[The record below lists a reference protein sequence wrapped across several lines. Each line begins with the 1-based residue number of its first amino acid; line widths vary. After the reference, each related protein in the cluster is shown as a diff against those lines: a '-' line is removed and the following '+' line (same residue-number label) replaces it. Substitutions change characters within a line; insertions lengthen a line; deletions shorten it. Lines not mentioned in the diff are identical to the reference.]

1 MHTAD
6 LSDLDL
12 HEGWSDSDA
21 SRRMKFTFPVFSGTG
36 AASTSIVY
44 AEVEAGAHVGTHTDS
59 AEETVLVLE
68 GTAEAITGEQRTTLS
83 AGQMAL
89 VPASVPHDVKNVGDG
104 PMRFVGFFASSTL
117 VSVFDD
123 PIAPI
128 GRRVVGTPLPD
139 EGSLGAAGDGSRAR

>member
-12 HEGWSDSDA
+12 HEGWSDSGA

-36 AASTSIVY
+36 RRAPRLSTSR
-44 AEVEAGAHVGTHTDS
+44 
-59 AEETVLVLE
+59 L
-68 GTAEAITGEQRTTLS
+68 
-83 AGQMAL
+83 
-89 VPASVPHDVKNVGDG
+89 KNVGDE
-104 PMRFVGFFASSTL
+104 PMRFVG
-117 VSVFDD
+117 FDD

-128 GRRVVGTPLPD
+128 GRRVVGTPLPN

>member
-1 MHTAD
+1 
-6 LSDLDL
+6 
-12 HEGWSDSDA
+12 
-21 SRRMKFTFPVFSGTG
+21 MKFTFPVFSGTG
-36 AASTSIVY
+36 SASTSIVY
-44 AEVEAGAHVGTHTDS
+44 VEVEAGAHVGTQ
-59 AEETVLVLE
+59 TVLVLE

>member
-1 MHTAD
+1 M
-6 LSDLDL
+6 
-12 HEGWSDSDA
+12 DA

-36 AASTSIVY
+36 SASTSIVY
-44 AEVEAGAHVGTHTDS
+44 VEVEAGAHVGTQ
-59 AEETVLVLE
+59 TVLVLE